1 MRLCLGREGWKEHP
15 DLPSDWRVRTKANK
29 GDNGGGRQIMT
40 PRGRAFPSLKLAV
53 EYMRKFGECNI
64 TKIQKL
70 KRQVVN
76 KSVGAKRWYGWKE
89 HHKLPAG
96 WKMKVKISPSFK
108 LFLRVDNKKIDLIA
122 AVKFMET
129 SKDYTREDAETLLE
143 IEREIKTSFSL
154 PCDPDVKGDNKFE
167 GIRIKEEFIDHSYGD
182 NTSNKDTYIEG
193 EIKDEDMEEET
204 IAKEEVM
211 AQVSNVGVT
220 ELMEEDIKE
229 EEEDVVPQIVVNVPD
244 DDYELMKSEI
254 KDEVKTEGSA
264 VEVST
269 KLMNMLEEEFIEDFD
284 EQFDDNDFDDSKD
297 TLVPNIFDNIDDLNT
312 FDNLLIGSVC

>member
-40 PRGRAFPSLKLAV
+40 PRGRSFPSLKLAV

-64 TKIQKL
+64 QPL
-70 KRQVVN
+70 KRQIVS

-89 HHKLPAG
+89 HPKLPTG
-96 WKMKVKISPSFK
+96 WKMKVKLSPSFK
-108 LFLRVDNKKIDLIA
+108 LFLQVDNKNIDFAA

-129 SKDYTREDAETLLE
+129 SKDYTREDVESLFE
-143 IEREIKTSFSL
+143 IEKEIKTSFSV
-154 PCDPDVKGDNKFE
+154 PCDSDVKADNKFE
-167 GIRIKEEFIDHSYGD
+167 GIKIKEEFVDHSYGD
-182 NTSNKDTYIEG
+182 SISDKDTYVER

-204 IAKEEVM
+204 IANEEVM
-211 AQVSNVGVT
+211 AQASNVGVT
-220 ELMEEDIKE
+220 ELMEEDIKD
-229 EEEDVVPQIVVNVPD
+229 EEEDFVPQIIVNVPD

-254 KDEVKTEGSA
+254 KDEVKTEGGSY
-264 VEVST
+264 EVST

-284 EQFDDNDFDDSKD
+284 EQFDDNDFSDSKD
-297 TLVPNIFDNIDDLNT
+297 TLAPSIFDNIDDLDT
-312 FDNLLIGSVC
+312 FDNLLMGSDC